1 MVRRLPPVLIPLGVL
16 AAACVV
22 AMALPFRMIE
32 PDDDDFFYG
41 MHAFARG
48 KVVMT
53 FEEVQE
59 LGEIPLPDT
68 QKVIGPFSQEAP
80 GRPFAMGVRS
90 PKGVIR
96 ERSPGHYAL
105 LAAFHKVG
113 LDRWANVFLAFGV
126 VGFVY
131 WFVRRQLEEPGET
144 AVLASLLLIVN
155 PAFLTM
161 LYRVYMS
168 DFDYFAWATLSL
180 GLYFAARRT
189 RSLGLCAAAGISLGL
204 SVFFRNTNAIAFLAI
219 AAYELGLFLLRYRE
233 LARAHRGEGTAEPHE
248 GFGWGRVAAV
258 AAGIAIGLI
267 PLLWYG
273 YATTGQLLGS
283 GYQYRLARETG
294 GALSLLDGQP
304 TAKYFAVWDADAIF
318 SLRHLF
324 LGEDRGFMSQGYTLT
339 VGLTRLFAGY
349 PILLLAPAG
358 LALMERRRLRP
369 ALFLG
374 LWLGLFLGIYL
385 CYRTIRADSFQFMS
399 RKLSPMLA
407 PLAIGAAALLM
418 RLRRTARYAT
428 LAAVATVSLGVTGEF
443 FVQFLGE
450 RGGMGPGPR
459 PGIGRPIG
467 PMPKG
472 EPLRPMPKGEEPF
485 GPKMKEDFPG
495 FGPKAKGDPRQL
507 VERLHALM
515 REAEGRGIDV
525 SKAKELDEASLVA
538 AQRGD
543 WQENRRL
550 LEEALRLVEQALR
563 QRGGHLPS
571 RKGTRGG
578 EL

>member
-1 MVRRLPPVLIPLGVL
+1 MARRLPPVLIPLGVL
-16 AAACVV
+16 AAACAV
-22 AMALPFRMIE
+22 AIALPFRMIE
-32 PDDDDFFYG
+32 PDDDDYFYG

-59 LGEIPLPDT
+59 LGRIPLPDT
-68 QKVIGPFSQEAP
+68 QKAVGPLSPEAP

-90 PKGVIR
+90 PKGFIR

-113 LDRWANVFLAFGV
+113 LDRWANVFLAFAV

-131 WFVRRQLEEPGET
+131 GFVRRQLEEPAET

-155 PAFLTM
+155 PTFLTT

-168 DFDYFAWATLSL
+168 DFDYFAWATVGL
-180 GLYFAARRT
+180 GLYFAARRK
-189 RSLGLCAAAGISLGL
+189 RCPGLCAIAGAMVSL
-204 SVFFRNTNAIAFLAI
+204 SVFFRNTNAIAFLVI
-219 AAYELGLFLLRYRE
+219 LAYEAGLFVLRYRE
-233 LARAHRGEGTAEPHE
+233 LARAHRGECAAEPHE
-248 GFGWGRVAAV
+248 PFGWGRAAAV
-258 AAGIAIGLI
+258 AAGIGIGLI
-267 PLLWYG
+267 PLLWYNH
-273 YATTGQLLGS
+273 ATTGQLFGS

-304 TAKYFAVWDADAIF
+304 TAKYFALWDAEAVF

-324 LGEDRGFMSQGYTLT
+324 LGEARGFMSQGYTLT
-339 VGLTRLFAGY
+339 VGLTRLLAGY

-385 CYRTIRADSFQFMS
+385 CYRTIRGDSFQFMS

-407 PLAIGAAALLM
+407 PLAIGAAALLV
-418 RLRRTARYAT
+418 RLPRAARGAG
-428 LAAVATVSLGVTGEF
+428 LAAIAVVSLGVTGEF
-443 FVQFLGE
+443 FVQFLGD
-450 RGGMGPGPR
+450 RGGMGAGLR
-459 PGIGRPIG
+459 PGLGRPAGPIPKGEPIG
-467 PMPKG
+467 PMS
-472 EPLRPMPKGEEPF
+472 KGEEPF

-495 FGPKAKGDPRQL
+495 FAPKAKGDPRQL
-507 VERLHALM
+507 VERLHARM
-515 REAEGRGIDV
+515 REAEARGLDV
-525 SKAKELDEASLVA
+525 SRARELDEASLEA

-550 LEEALRLVEQALR
+550 LEEALRLLERALQEGPR
-563 QRGGHLPS
+563 PAPGRRNP
-571 RKGTRGG
+571 RGG